1 MCKSRGTVARHLCI
15 IRVERLIVLQPAR
28 IALQSLNGKLEK
40 KISLQRFGVFLRR
53 NLWLIH
59 VESAGMRGRRRRKE
73 EEGSAVRFVFSAHT
87 VPWFRLQD
95 ELASLFGKVFINSV

>member
-40 KISLQRFGVFLRR
+40 KILLQRFGVFLRR
-53 NLWLIH
+53 KLWLIH
-59 VESAGMRGRRRRKE
+59 VESAGMRVEEE
-73 EEGSAVRFVFSAHT
+73 EEGGGGISS
-87 VPWFRLQD
+87 
-95 ELASLFGKVFINSV
+95 